1 MSMESELIVG
11 LDIGTTKI
19 AAVVG
24 EVSDQGI
31 DIIGLG
37 THPSHGL
44 RKGVVVNIETTVNA
58 IRCAVEEAEQMAGCE
73 INTVFAGISGGHIQG
88 MNTRAVTAVKEREVR
103 QADVA
108 RVLETA
114 RNTCLLPMDREIIH
128 VLPTE
133 YVVDHQDGVRE
144 PIGMAGGRLEAR
156 VHIVTAA
163 TTSAQNIIRCCE
175 RCELDVAAVVLE
187 PLASTMA
194 CLHDAEQEL
203 GVVLIDVGGGT
214 TDIVIVQDRSIV
226 YTTVLPLGGNNFTN
240 DLAVGLRTPM
250 GEADRLKQ
258 RFGCA
263 LSEMVDA
270 EEEVQ
275 VPSVGGRRPQV
286 ISRQILSEILEPRA
300 EELFTLVREAVERSG
315 LPEENLA
322 SGAVITGGASAM
334 PGMVELAE
342 VVLGMPVRMGLPREV
357 GGLSEVVH
365 SPRYATGVGLVR
377 HGALNIDGMQMVL
390 DHETER
396 RGFWKR
402 VKEMFGRSF

>member
-24 EVSDQGI
+24 EVSERGI

-44 RKGVVVNIETTVNA
+44 RKGVVVNIETTVGA
-58 IRCAVEEAEQMAGCE
+58 IRAAVEEAEQMAGCE

-88 MNTRAVTAVKEREVR
+88 MNTRSVTAVKEREVR
-103 QADVA
+103 PSDVA

-133 YVVDHQDGVRE
+133 FVVDHQDGVRE
-144 PIGMAGGRLEAR
+144 PVGMSGGRLEAR

-163 TTSAQNIIRCCE
+163 TTSAQNIIKCCQRCD
-175 RCELDVAAVVLE
+175 LTVAALVLE
-187 PLASTMA
+187 PLASTLA
-194 CLHDAEQEL
+194 VLQEAEQEL
-203 GVVLIDVGGGT
+203 GAVLIDIGGGT
-214 TDIVIVQDRSIV
+214 TDIVIVEDRSIV
-226 YTTVLPLGGNNFTN
+226 YTTVLPLGGNHFTN

-250 GEADRLKQ
+250 NEAERLKQ
-258 RFGCA
+258 RYGCA
-263 LSEMVDA
+263 LIEMVNPD
-270 EEEVQ
+270 EEVQ
-275 VPSVGGRRPQV
+275 VPSVGGRKPQV
-286 ISRQILSEILEPRA
+286 ISRQILSEIIEPRA

-322 SGAVITGGASAM
+322 SGAVLTGGASAM

-342 VVLGMPVRMGLPREV
+342 VVLGMPVRLGLPRRV
-357 GGLSEVVH
+357 GGLAEVVR
-365 SPRYATGVGLVR
+365 SPRYSTGVGLVR
-377 HGALNIDGMQMVL
+377 YGAENFDGVQLL
-390 DHETER
+390 DRESER
-396 RGFWKR
+396 RGLWTR
-402 VKEMFGRSF
+402 MKEMFGRAF

>member
-11 LDIGTTKI
+11 LDIGTTKV

-37 THPSHGL
+37 TSPSHGL

-58 IRCAVEEAEQMAGCE
+58 IRNAVEEAEQMAGCE

-88 MNTRAVTAVKEREVR
+88 MNTRAVTAVKDREVR
-103 QADVA
+103 PSDVA

-133 YVVDHQDGVRE
+133 YVVDHQDGVAE
-144 PIGMAGGRLEAR
+144 PVGMAGGRLEAR

-163 TTSAQNIIRCCE
+163 TTSAQNIIKCCE
-175 RCELDVAAVVLE
+175 RCELNVAAVVLE
-187 PLASTMA
+187 PLASTLA

-203 GVVLIDVGGGT
+203 GAVLIDIGGGT
-214 TDIVIVQDRSIV
+214 TDIVIVEDRSIV
-226 YTTVLPLGGNNFTN
+226 YTTVLPLGGNHFTN

-250 GEADRLKQ
+250 QEAERLKQ
-258 RFGCA
+258 RYACA
-263 LSEMVDA
+263 LIEMVDA
-270 EEEVQ
+270 DEEVQ
-275 VPSVGGRRPQV
+275 VPSVGGRKPQV
-286 ISRQILSEILEPRA
+286 ISRQILSEIVEPRA

-342 VVLGMPVRMGLPREV
+342 IVLGMPVRLGLPREV

-377 HGALNIDGMQMVL
+377 HGATCIDGMQMVL
-390 DHETER
+390 DHDGER
-396 RGFWKR
+396 RGFWRR